1 MKNITVLLLAAVAF
15 ILTGCIG
22 GEAYHE
28 DRPPY
33 EYNEQSV
40 EQQADL
46 KKLAD
51 EARVNYDA
59 KSNSS
64 TH

>member
-1 MKNITVLLLAAVAF
+1 MRNITVLLLAAVAF
-15 ILTGCIG
+15 MLTGCIG
-22 GEAYHE
+22 GEDYHK

-33 EYNEQSV
+33 EYNEASP
-40 EQQADL
+40 EETARL
-46 KKLAD
+46 KKLSD
-51 EARVNYDA
+51 EARVDYEA

>member
-1 MKNITVLLLAAVAF
+1 MRNITVLLLAAVAF

-22 GEAYHE
+22 GADYHK

-33 EYNEQSV
+33 EYNEQSP
-40 EQQADL
+40 EQQAAL

-51 EARVNYDA
+51 EARVNYEA
-59 KSNSS
+59 KSKSS